1 MSSTG
6 YSPRAVAKSKVTIR
20 KSQQENKEKLWK
32 ISALGQEEQ
41 TQKHRETKKDAQ
53 KNPQRT
59 NIPNMGCT
67 KAPRGGGGGVNR
79 LTGVST
85 GQGAR
90 VHLMGLE
97 SLTLKL

>member
-1 MSSTG
+1 M
-6 YSPRAVAKSKVTIR
+6 IR

-41 TQKHRETKKDAQ
+41 TQKHTETKKDAQ

-67 KAPRGGGGGVNR
+67 KAPRGVNR

-85 GQGAR
+85 WQGAR

-97 SLTLKL
+97 SLTLKI